1 MHLTLVT
8 EWKRSNIPSIL
19 NWWSDISSDN
29 FLSSVLLGVS
39 VMVIVTVGVTVVVV
53 AAAVVVVVVVV
64 VVMVVV
70 VCLPIIKLPFVIIV
84 PLSRVT
90 LNLPV

>member
-8 EWKRSNIPSIL
+8 EWKRSSIPSIL
-19 NWWSDISSDN
+19 NWCSDISSDS
-29 FLSSVLLGVS
+29 FLSSVLLVVGGVS

-53 AAAVVVVVVVV
+53 AVVIVI
-64 VVMVVV
+64 VV
-70 VCLPIIKLPFVIIV
+70 VCSSIIKLPFVIVV